1 MNRKQ
6 NIKRILTVTLALAAA
21 AVMLIAFTGCGGS
34 KVPER
39 LVGQWDCAPLASDEM
54 TDTSFYALTIESD
67 GTFSL
72 YDKAAGN
79 PAMSGTMKGDDTGK
93 LGILELTCSEE
104 DFVPPACWAK
114 MKTNTRVR
122 YKIMDEN
129 TIRLGY
135 VGIWLIFTKAE

>member
-1 MNRKQ
+1 
-6 NIKRILTVTLALAAA
+6 
-21 AVMLIAFTGCGGS
+21 MLIAFTGCGGS

-72 YDKAAGN
+72 YDQASGN
-79 PAMSGTMKGDDTGK
+79 PGISGTMKGDDTGK
-93 LGILELTCSEE
+93 LGILELTCEEE
-104 DFVPPACWAK
+104 DFDPPACWAK
-114 MKTNTRVR
+114 MQTKSRVR

-135 VGIWLIFTKAE
+135 VGIWLIFTK